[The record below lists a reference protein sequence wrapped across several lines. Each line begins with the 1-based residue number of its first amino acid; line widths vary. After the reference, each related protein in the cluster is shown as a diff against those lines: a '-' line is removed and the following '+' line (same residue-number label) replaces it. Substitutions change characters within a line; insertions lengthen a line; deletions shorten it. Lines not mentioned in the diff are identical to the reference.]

1 MTSSPPA
8 LSPLSGDTK
17 RSYVRQMFTAIAPR
31 YDLLNHV
38 LSLNVDRGWR
48 RRAVDRMLGARP
60 DSSMG
65 VYLDLC
71 AGTLD
76 LSLAL
81 TKRTSFRG
89 RVVGADFV
97 IPMLQ
102 LGRAKC
108 PDGANVSVVG
118 ADALEL
124 PFPDARF
131 DGCMVGFG
139 IRNLADL
146 DRGLDEMRRVL
157 KPGGR
162 LVILDFA
169 IPDAQPVKSLYLFYF
184 RHVLPHVGRLV
195 SKHTT
200 AYSYLPDSVSEFP
213 SPERLAAR
221 MTHAGL
227 NGVGFERLTF
237 GIAALWWG
245 DAAKSGDDHR

>member
-8 LSPLSGDTK
+8 LPSLIGDTK

-31 YDLLNHV
+31 YDLLNHI
-38 LSLNVDRGWR
+38 LSLNLDRAWR
-48 RRAVDRMLGARP
+48 RRAVDRMVAAGPHGGGGA
-60 DSSMG
+60 
-65 VYLDLC
+65 YLDLC

-76 LSLAL
+76 LALAL
-81 TKRTSFRG
+81 AQRKAFRG

-97 IPMLQ
+97 IPMLR
-102 LGRAKC
+102 LGRAKLG
-108 PDGANVSVVG
+108 DGAKVNVVG

-184 RHVLPHVGRLV
+184 RRVLPRVGRLV

-200 AYSYLPDSVSEFP
+200 AYSYLPDSVSAFP
-213 SPERLAAR
+213 SPERLAERMAR
-221 MTHAGL
+221 AGFS
-227 NGVGFERLTF
+227 GVGFERLTL
-237 GIAALWWG
+237 GVAALWWG
-245 DAAKSGDDHR
+245 DAGGSGDAH